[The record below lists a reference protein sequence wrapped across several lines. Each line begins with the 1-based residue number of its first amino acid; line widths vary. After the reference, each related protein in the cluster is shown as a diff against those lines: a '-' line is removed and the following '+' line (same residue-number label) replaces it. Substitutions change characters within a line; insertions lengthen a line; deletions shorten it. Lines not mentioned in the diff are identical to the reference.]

1 MFENLVNQSASKAI
15 TYDLKN
21 NFLPRAILF
30 SGPETSGKLTAAFEL
45 SRVLNCKEDNHTK
58 SFNCMCPSCLQ
69 QKALTTSNLML
80 LGPRD
85 CFLEISLAKECFL
98 SAVKNKASYEVAARY
113 LFLRSVRKLTLR
125 FNGILW
131 EGDSKL
137 NKIGALIES
146 INENLEI
153 IDFPRD
159 LPDFERLEEI
169 CLHIQTYSADL
180 EKSYLYDSI
189 PINQIRNLESWCH
202 VKTEEGR
209 KVIII
214 ENADRMQ
221 ASVRN
226 ALLKIL
232 EEPPESCLFI
242 LLTSKRNAIMQT
254 ILSRVRTYNFKPRSL
269 SEEKEVLERVFHDNN
284 FSSSIYDYLLTFLP
298 VSQDLVKAQADN
310 FYKAIANRQIPEIA
324 EIVKNCNDFTP
335 RVELR
340 LFLRY
345 LIEAEKPLRNF
356 PAGCEFAA
364 KSMELLKICWE
375 NITLYNQNPNS
386 ALEILLRDMSAL
398 NQKMQGVMK

>member
-1 MFENLVNQSASKAI
+1 MFENLVNQSASKAL
-15 TYDLKN
+15 TYDINN

-45 SRVLNCKEDNHTK
+45 SRVLNCKEENYKK
-58 SFNCMCPSCLQ
+58 SFNCMCSSCLQ
-69 QKALTTSNLML
+69 QKALTTTNLML

-98 SAVKNKASYEVAARY
+98 KAVKNNESYQVAARY

-131 EGDSKL
+131 EGDSKI

-153 IDFPRD
+153 IDFPRQ
-159 LPDFERLEEI
+159 LPDFEKLQDI
-169 CLHIQTYSADL
+169 CQHIQDYSADL

-189 PINQIRNLESWCH
+189 PINQIRNLEAWCH

-269 SEEKEVLERVFHDNN
+269 QEEKEVLERVFHDNN
-284 FSSSIYDYLLTFLP
+284 YSASIYDYLLTFLP
-298 VSQDLVKAQADN
+298 VSPDSIKEEAN
-310 FYKAIANRQIPEIA
+310 KFYKAIANRQIPETA
-324 EIVKNCNDFTP
+324 VIVKNCNDFTP

-345 LIEAEKPLRNF
+345 LMEAEKPLRNS

-364 KSMELLKICWE
+364 KSVNLFKNCWE

-398 NQKMQGVMK
+398 NKKMQGVMK